1 MKDLLSLRGAITL
14 LLLGIFAAAF
24 FLTVSEVHF
33 GTPDSEMGRLLFR
46 KREGKYRSCKYCN
59 LRVAGYRSLDT
70 LGEIAVLF
78 IAATGLSALLSV
90 GKQGF
95 SRTLEDSSLVLSTG
109 CRALFPFILLLGV
122 YLFVHGHLT
131 PGGGFQGGA
140 VIGSAF
146 LLLHLGCPDS
156 GISRIGTDLTESFSG
171 LSFAIVGLVG
181 LGIGGYFLYNFLPEG
196 EIFSLFSA
204 GILPLLYILI
214 GLKVGAEFGGIINRM
229 VEET

>member
-14 LLLGIFAAAF
+14 LLLGIFAAGF
-24 FLTVSEVHF
+24 FLTVSEVRF
-33 GTPDSEMGRLLFR
+33 GTPDSEMGSYYLENA
-46 KREGKYRSCKYCN
+46 KEGTGAANTVTSV
-59 LRVAGYRSLDT
+59 VAGYRSLDT

-90 GKQGF
+90 GKKGF
-95 SRTLEDSSLVLSTG
+95 SRSVEDSSLVLSTG

-146 LLLHLGCPDS
+146 LLLHLGCPDR

-181 LGIGGYFLYNFLPEG
+181 LGIGGFFLYNFLPEG

-204 GILPLLYILI
+204 GRKL
-214 GLKVGAEFGGIINRM
+214 
-229 VEET
+229 